1 VGERTAS
8 GMNFLSYLLDA
19 ANWPGEDG
27 IGHYLMQHLGY
38 TGAAVAIAAIIAIP
52 LGILIGHTGRGS
64 FLVIGLSNAARA
76 IPTLGLLVLV
86 VLLLNTGSG
95 PIVGVLAVLALPP
108 ILTATSA
115 GVSGA
120 DREAVLA
127 ARALGMTA
135 GQIVSK
141 VEWPLAMPLVISG
154 LRSATLQVVATATVA
169 ALAAGGGLGRLLVS
183 GQLTSNYP
191 MMIAGA
197 VLVAVLAIVLDILL
211 GTMGWFVSR
220 RARPRSGASRST
232 QTVPT

>member
-1 VGERTAS
+1 MGERAAG
-8 GMNFLSYLLDA
+8 GMNYLAYLFDG

-38 TGAAVAIAAIIAIP
+38 TAAAVVIAAIIAIP
-52 LGILIGHTGRGS
+52 VGVLIGHTGRGS

-95 PIVGVLAVLALPP
+95 PIVGVLTVLALPP

-115 GVSGA
+115 GIGGA

-211 GTMGWFVSR
+211 GTMGWFVGR
-220 RARPRSGASRST
+220 RARPRSRASRST